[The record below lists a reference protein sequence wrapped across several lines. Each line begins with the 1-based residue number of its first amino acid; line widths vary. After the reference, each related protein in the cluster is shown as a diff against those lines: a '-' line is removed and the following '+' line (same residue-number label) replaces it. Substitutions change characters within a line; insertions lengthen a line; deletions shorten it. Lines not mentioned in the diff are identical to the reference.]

1 MPIYEYQCSDCRHA
15 FDVLQ
20 KMHEDAVKKC
30 PNCFK
35 DSAVRLVSA
44 PGFQLKGTGWYATD
58 FKDKGKA
65 PKQSD
70 QKDTGSSTKGSASSE
85 KKTEKASTTAVKGES
100 S

>member
-1 MPIYEYQCSDCRHA
+1 MTSGAIQHA

-20 KMHEDAVKKC
+20 KMHEEPVKQC

-65 PKQSD
+65 PKQSA
-70 QKDTGSSTKGSASSE
+70 QKDAGATVKGSADSE
-85 KKTEKASTTAVKGES
+85 KKTEKASTSAVKGES